1 MIETELETIKNK
13 LTLDDFDIKKT
24 EKNLLKIE
32 KKIISLENKFN
43 SIINNS
49 EKSENLENSEN
60 SEESK
65 ESEESDNIDDILENL
80 KKLESDSFS
89 SETLSIEKLI
99 DNYIIFNNKLNSIRI
114 KNEDFRLKI
123 EYL

>member
-24 EKNLLKIE
+24 EKNLSKIE

-60 SEESK
+60 SEKSEK
-65 ESEESDNIDDILENL
+65 SEESDDIDDILENL

-99 DNYIIFNNKLNSIRI
+99 ENYIIFNNKLNSIRI
-114 KNEDFRLKI
+114 KNEDFKLKL